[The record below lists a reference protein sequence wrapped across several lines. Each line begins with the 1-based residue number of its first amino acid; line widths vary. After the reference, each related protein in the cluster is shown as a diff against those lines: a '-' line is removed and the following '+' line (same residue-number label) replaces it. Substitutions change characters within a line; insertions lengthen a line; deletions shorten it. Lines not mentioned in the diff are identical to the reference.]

1 MDTHHDSSK
10 SDAATRTA
18 EEILDGLQVRGVRR
32 TPALRSL
39 IHAMT
44 AHSAP
49 AAIAYWADLTSLK
62 EFNPVTLYR
71 LMLKLEQA
79 GVVRRMHLGERAQY
93 FQIIRPGPQP
103 DYLVCTNCG
112 ELQPVQ
118 TPPELYRMEQQL
130 AAKSG
135 WKAVRHEL
143 EFFGLCPHCTEG
155 HDVPQEHHTQQIR

>member
-1 MDTHHDSSK
+1 MDTHHESTTA
-10 SDAATRTA
+10 DAAARTA
-18 EEILDGLQVRGVRR
+18 EEILGELQVRGVRR

-39 IHAMT
+39 IHAMA
-44 AHSAP
+44 AHSSP
-49 AAIAYWADLTSLK
+49 ASISHWADVTSLK

-112 ELQPVQ
+112 DLQPVQ
-118 TPPELYRMEQQL
+118 TPPELYSMEQQI
-130 AAKSG
+130 AANSG

-143 EFFGLCPHCTEG
+143 EFFGLCPHCTEN
-155 HDVPQEHHTQQIR
+155 HDMRQERHPQQAR